1 MEIKNSENFENIEIA
16 NKKLFDTLKPK
27 KYKPKNWL
35 MWVAAVFITLIITVP
50 TFIVA
55 YKYFPEIK
63 VVIDNQYSFRLEY
76 IILFSIIFILFFF
89 LIRLIKNIIFGIAL
103 MMLIVLTINTFRK
116 SYGFKEVYYD
126 YKSMIVYLIEEPVK
140 VPFLP
145 ESAAFRN
152 AAKIR
157 KAITYNDP
165 KVRNFAIISSLKN
178 FNDKYLYRR
187 YGNAIRY
194 FSIFKEIKSKWQY
207 VPDPKL
213 EEYYAPA
220 TETYYHLSGDCDD
233 YSIFMA
239 SCILAVGGEVRLV
252 RTIGHIYPEVKIS
265 SIQDFEDYNMLIREL
280 FPNET
285 EGKSIYFHRDQNG
298 DVWLNF
304 DYTDKYPGGKFMDT
318 KIVDILELV
327 NEND

>member
-1 MEIKNSENFENIEIA
+1 MKVEGSKEFENIDLIRDETAEAYKSKKSIP
-16 NKKLFDTLKPK
+16 NKWLTWIVSVLATLTITIP
-27 KYKPKNWL
+27 
-35 MWVAAVFITLIITVP
+35 VFII
-50 TFIVA
+50 A
-55 YKYFPEIK
+55 YKYIPEIK
-63 VVIDNQYSFRLEY
+63 IIIDGQHSFRLEY
-76 IILFSIIFILFFF
+76 IILFSLVFIVFLL
-89 LIRLIKNIIFGIAL
+89 LIRLIKNIVFGIAL
-103 MMLIVLTINTFRK
+103 MMIIVLTINSIRK
-116 SYGFKEVYYD
+116 TYGFKEVYYD
-126 YKSMIVYLIEEPVK
+126 YKSMIMYLIEEPIK

-165 KVRNFAIISSLKN
+165 VIRNYAIISSVKY

-194 FSIFKEIKSKWQY
+194 FSVFKEIRSKWQY

-213 EEYYAPA
+213 EEYYASA
-220 TETYYHLSGDCDD
+220 TETFHHLSGDCDD

-239 SCILAVGGEVRLV
+239 SCIMAIGGEVRLV

-265 SIQDFEDYNMLIREL
+265 NIRDFEDYNMLIREL
-280 FPNET
+280 FPTET
-285 EGKSIYFHRDQNG
+285 RGKAIYFHRDENG

-304 DYTDKYPGGKFMDT
+304 DYTDRYPGGKFMDT

-327 NEND
+327 ETEE